1 MYQSFETIAPFSAP
15 HMTRPSSP
23 ERRQEG
29 RHAVT
34 MPARLRSGLRL
45 SIASEAGTDGAIA
58 DVIVT
63 DMSPHGL
70 TTRSNQ
76 PLIAG
81 TRVTI
86 DVPVIGEREAEIRW
100 VADGRAGCRFVQPLR
115 EEELHLALCN
125 DAAMARCFPGL
136 MADTTVRAWGRA

>member
-1 MYQSFETIAPFSAP
+1 MYQSFETIAPFSTP
-15 HMTRPSSP
+15 HAVRLSSP
-23 ERRQEG
+23 ERRQEA
-29 RHAVT
+29 RHAAT

-45 SIASEAGTDGAIA
+45 SIASRADTDGMIA
-58 DVIVT
+58 DVILT
-63 DMSPHGL
+63 DMSPHGVA
-70 TTRSNQ
+70 TRSNQ

-81 TRVTI
+81 TLVTI

-125 DAAMARCFPGL
+125 DAAMACCFPGL
-136 MADTTVRAWGRA
+136 MGDATVHAWGRA